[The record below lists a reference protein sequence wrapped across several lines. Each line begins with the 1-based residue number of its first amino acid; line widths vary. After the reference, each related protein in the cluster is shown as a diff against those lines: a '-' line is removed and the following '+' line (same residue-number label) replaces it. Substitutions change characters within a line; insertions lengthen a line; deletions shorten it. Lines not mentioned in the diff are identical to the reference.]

1 MSALSRLLGAPC
13 VMALLAPAALPAV
26 PLDLAFLP
34 PAVEEQS
41 LCGRAAAERR
51 VDDGSPGDEDAL
63 TEMERARYLQRDI
76 RRYQS
81 ADPDRHFDFIAT
93 LRARL
98 SSADARFSGAAELID
113 LIGLHIDA
121 GRFDAL

>member
-51 VDDGSPGDEDAL
+51 VDDGSPGTSGTAATGPFCRSCGVRNDEDA
-63 TEMERARYLQRDI
+63 
-76 RRYQS
+76 
-81 ADPDRHFDFIAT
+81 
-93 LRARL
+93 
-98 SSADARFSGAAELID
+98 RFCDGCGASLA
-113 LIGLHIDA
+113 
-121 GRFDAL
+121 